1 MKYKIKYY
9 SRQRKDKTVV
19 LYIADDWRFFDT
31 DGIETNEN
39 RDTMIADEKLWIE
52 GIMRSPEDYLG
63 QPWIALIPCDGHS
76 FGEIVPAIARGA
88 FFRRKEWKTGDW
100 ARRSINYDISDACDA
115 TRDIIY
121 ELFNIYEYNIV
132 KVKDFV
138 LSPKDIYM
146 EDWIVSEP
154 GLMVEPQNNEESVYE
169 KEPAPEESSS
179 VKTEQTHVELKTEQ
193 GHAETPEDDWE
204 VVQTPGEVIPQKING
219 YYVHQKITDDMFIVY
234 SSPDGKKRGAN
245 YIVVNKDGKPYFDNW
260 YDKII
265 LLRMAS
271 QKKDIRF
278 LVAKSYGSERHDMVV
293 DKNERILFGK
303 DIYVHLSVP
312 QNNSSYMSVYDM
324 SENFIGTYSIE
335 NNKYYASQPN
345 EVKK

>member
-9 SRQRKDKTVV
+9 SRQRKDRTVV
-19 LYIADDWRFFDT
+19 LYVADDWRFFDT

-39 RDTMIADEKLWIE
+39 RDVMIADEKVWVE

-76 FGEIVPAIARGA
+76 FNEIVPAIARGA
-88 FFRRKEWKTGDW
+88 FFRRKEWKNGDW
-100 ARRSINYDISDACDA
+100 ARRSLNQSGQNAGDI
-115 TRDIIY
+115 TQDIIY

-138 LSPKDIYM
+138 LSPKEIYM
-146 EDWIVSEP
+146 EDWIVSQP
-154 GLMVEPQNNEESVYE
+154 DLMLEPQNKKETAKE
-169 KEPAPEESSS
+169 KESELVS
-179 VKTEQTHVELKTEQ
+179 VKTEQASVDTKTE
-193 GHAETPEDDWE
+193 HAYGEPKKDDWA
-204 VVQTPGEVIPQKING
+204 VVPTPGEVIPERING
-219 YYVHQKITDDMFIVY
+219 YYVHRKITDDMFIVR
-234 SSPDGKKRGAN
+234 STEQVKGTN
-245 YIVVNKDGKPYFDNW
+245 FIVVNKDGKPYFDNW

-265 LLRMAS
+265 LLRIAN
-271 QKKDIRF
+271 QKRDIRF

-345 EVKK
+345 KVNK